1 MAEAVK
7 MGCTRA
13 FVAERAVP
21 ARTIAGIAAIG
32 VPTIG
37 VLFQR
42 LFA

>member
-21 ARTIAGIAAIG
+21 SRGVSGIAAIG
-32 VPTIG
+32 VPTIQ